1 MNTLDQLQAGE
12 RATIVDV
19 AGEDG
24 IAVRLLE
31 MGLTEGEEIEVVG
44 FAPLGDPIEFQVRG
58 YRVSLRANEA
68 RRLHVKPARP
78 MSLRGGSPRRPSCPS
93 VLFVEA
99 FLPPERSTPSR
110 RAPARGAINK
120 FMTM

>member
-1 MNTLDQLQAGE
+1 MADSMETLDQLQTGE

-19 AGEDG
+19 TGEDG

-58 YRVSLRANEA
+58 YRISLRANEA
-68 RRLHVKPARP
+68 RRLSVKRLGP
-78 MSLRGGSPRRPSCPS
+78 
-93 VLFVEA
+93 
-99 FLPPERSTPSR
+99 
-110 RAPARGAINK
+110 
-120 FMTM
+120 